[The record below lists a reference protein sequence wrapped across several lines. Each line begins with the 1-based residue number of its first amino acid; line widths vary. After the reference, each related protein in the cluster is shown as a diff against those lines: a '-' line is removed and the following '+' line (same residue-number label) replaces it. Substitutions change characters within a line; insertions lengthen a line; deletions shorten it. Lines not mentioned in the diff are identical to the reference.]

1 MIYAIAVLQTAV
13 APAAFMYYLYYLATD
28 ELFITFSPA
37 IDTLLYYWLGCELI
51 FYVFFQITRNRMQS
65 PLPPVYPGPKER
77 RTLYYNCINNIIDVE
92 EWLSG
97 WFMRAHDPEQN
108 PTIEE
113 IRRENLAEW
122 IAWAFFAQP
131 LEGVLEDEAATD
143 EMYWMIDHFAE
154 KFELNFTPGYDE
166 DIIAFRLTLDP
177 VQAYHRP
184 LVFYLFIIS
193 MTYLNTILMHCWG
206 FKKFGP
212 DIPSAL
218 SLWSNT
224 SEAASA
230 TLFSATARSSS
241 APSTPS
247 TSTLTGRVAY
257 WYREGKRTDKKP
269 IIFIH
274 GIGPGLLPYLKFV
287 YHLID
292 IDAPLFCVEQPYV
305 SMRCVEDVPS
315 MQEAVQDL
323 ERMLHHH
330 GFRDA
335 VYVSHSLG
343 TALTSWA
350 VQHIPKTVAGVV
362 MLDPICFM
370 LHYKDICVN
379 FVYRIPKTASESIVK
394 FFASSELY
402 ISYYIS
408 RHFHWFQLALYVTPQ
423 QPRQTRLSRRR
434 RSQHQNRTIRMP
446 LATKVF
452 LSEHDNIVNSS
463 RVHDYLA
470 GNGISSTVMA
480 GLDHGW
486 FLFKSAWQQE
496 ILETVADYTSN

>member
-1 MIYAIAVLQTAV
+1 MQTAV
-13 APAAFMYYLYYLATD
+13 APLAFMYYVYYLATD
-28 ELFITFSPA
+28 ELFFSFSST

-77 RTLYYNCINNIIDVE
+77 RTLYFNCINNIVDVE
-92 EWLSG
+92 EWLVG
-97 WFMRAHDPEQN
+97 WFMRSHNPEQQ
-108 PTIEE
+108 PMFEE

-131 LEGVLEDEAATD
+131 LENVLEDEEATN
-143 EMYWMIDHFAE
+143 EMQWMIDHFSD
-154 KFELNFTPGYDE
+154 KFGVHFAPGYDE

-184 LVFYLFIIS
+184 LVFYLSIIS
-193 MTYLNTILMHCWG
+193 MTYLNTFLLYFWG
-206 FKKFGP
+206 FKKYGP

-218 SLWSNT
+218 SLWWTT
-224 SEAASA
+224 SENA
-230 TLFSATARSSS
+230 SSS
-241 APSTPS
+241 LSAQTAVSSSITSSTK
-247 TSTLTGRVAY
+247 RVAY
-257 WYREGKRTDKKP
+257 WYREGKRSDKKP

-287 YHLID
+287 YHLLD

-305 SMRCVEDVPS
+305 SMRCTEDVPS
-315 MQEAVQDL
+315 MHETVQDL
-323 ERMLHHH
+323 ERMLHYH
-330 GFRDA
+330 GFHDA

-350 VQHIPKTVAGVV
+350 VQHIPRTVAGVV

-370 LHYKDICVN
+370 LHYRDICVN

-408 RHFHWFQLALYVTPQ
+408 RHFHWFQLALYVTPKHP
-423 QPRQTRLSRRR
+423 PRQTRSSTRRR
-434 RSQHQNRTIRMP
+434 KSQHQNRTIRMP
-446 LATKVF
+446 RATKIY

-463 RVHDYLA
+463 RVHEYLSN
-470 GNGISSTVMA
+470 NGISSEVMA

-486 FLFKSAWQQE
+486 FLFKSAWQQQ
-496 ILETVADYTSN
+496 ILDTISNYASAK